1 MEKHEDRPPPVEVPR
16 EALSAEALNGI
27 IESFILRE
35 GTDYGRDEVGLEKK
49 MDQIHK
55 QLDRGHIKIV
65 FDAESESVTLM
76 TEHDWRKL
84 QPEGTGSLCE

>member
-1 MEKHEDRPPPVEVPR
+1 MENKSHENTPPPLEIPKDV
-16 EALSAEALNGI
+16 LSPDALNGI
-27 IESFILRE
+27 IEAFILRE
-35 GTDYGRDEVGLEKK
+35 GTDYGRDEIGHEKK
-49 MDQIHK
+49 VDQVRK

-84 QPEGTGSLCE
+84 QP